1 MINMD
6 IQFKPVIESIISLGF
21 DQMCTNAPSC
31 ESCIYHYTDELYQCH
46 GEYRKDI
53 LQSLEVN
60 YIEEDLLK
68 YKEDVK

>member
-21 DQMCTNAPSC
+21 NQMCTNAASC
-31 ESCIYHYTDELYQCH
+31 DSCHYYYTDELCQCH
-46 GEYRKDI
+46 EEYRKDI